1 MPDIPAEMQEQLEA
15 VPEGL
20 WSIFL
25 PQLLQLGAHT
35 FPVPCGVAARLDGAV
50 ATGWFWAIAIDDD
63 CLVTTMHMATRRA
76 FVLHEQPAMDYL
88 VLGLLSNSDADLIN
102 DMREAQGAPGGQAEP
117 FFGEFTPTLARNV
130 LAFPMVHGDRYFEMP
145 AGSLHD
151 SCNICMLPSFVER
164 MRETLGPAAP
174 DLAAAMSAGL
184 ELNECERLRAT
195 MHAIDPTAASRAGAA
210 LHYRALVYE
219 ALAELASSLRESGR
233 GGERLDL
240 NGSRDVADAVNA
252 ALLASLAHPPTLDEL
267 ADRLFMGK
275 TRLCQ
280 AFRAETG
287 VSIGERATELRV
299 SEAKRRLTHGG
310 ESIAEIA
317 RSLGFAHPSS
327 FTTMFSR
334 EVGMSPSAWRAGQ
347 RG

>member
-1 MPDIPAEMQEQLEA
+1 
-15 VPEGL
+15 
-20 WSIFL
+20 
-25 PQLLQLGAHT
+25 
-35 FPVPCGVAARLDGAV
+35 
-50 ATGWFWAIAIDDD
+50 
-63 CLVTTMHMATRRA
+63 
-76 FVLHEQPAMDYL
+76 
-88 VLGLLSNSDADLIN
+88 
-102 DMREAQGAPGGQAEP
+102 
-117 FFGEFTPTLARNV
+117 
-130 LAFPMVHGDRYFEMP
+130 
-145 AGSLHD
+145 
-151 SCNICMLPSFVER
+151 MLPSFVER

-327 FTTMFSR
+327 FTAMFSR